1 MKRILILIAIISLV
15 IPFYVY
21 AEDNDNYVL
30 ILSKDFLNYADT
42 YELNNEPSIEQKID
56 YYKKSRL
63 SIRDYLIYKA
73 IYKSMGYT
81 KPTDFK
87 DGVEL
92 DVKKLDDYKLNDKE
106 KVKVLKSYSTVTVKI
121 VDNKPAKTTSSL
133 NFTNIEQFL
142 DSNIYCYFLFN
153 ELIKDSS
160 SPVQFIKYPDK
171 DKYGS
176 IINSETKKELLNV
189 KLDSNYIVFETP
201 NDVNAQDN
209 VSFLQLDRLSKN
221 VDVDYLSVIFS
232 NTDKNK
238 KLPKVDRFNQELI
251 FVGICSFLCILVISL
266 LVKKGKEE

>member
-1 MKRILILIAIISLV
+1 MKRIILLILLIVLF

-42 YELNNEPSIEQKID
+42 YELNTEPSIDQKIE

-63 SIRDYLIYKA
+63 SVRDYLIYKA

-92 DVKKLDDYKLNDKE
+92 NVKKLDDYKLNDKE
-106 KVKVLKSYSTVTVKI
+106 KVKVLKSYSTVSVKI
-121 VDNKPAKTTSSL
+121 VDNKPAQTTSSL

-142 DSNIYCYFLFN
+142 DSNIYSYFLFN

-171 DKYGS
+171 DKYGT
-176 IINSETKKELLNV
+176 IINSETKKDLLNLN
-189 KLDSNYIVFETP
+189 LDDNYIVFEIP
-201 NDVNAQDN
+201 DDVTVKDN

-221 VDVDYLSVIFS
+221 VGVDYLSIIFS
-232 NTDKNK
+232 NTDNNK
-238 KLPKVDRFNQELI
+238 KLPKADKFNQELI
-251 FVGICSFLCILVISL
+251 FIGICSFLALLLISL
-266 LVKKGKEE
+266 LVKKGKE